1 MINDFYLKID
11 PNNYW
16 KPEIYYENSEINKKN
31 IENTILDYKPIFD
44 KILVC
49 GRGESIHPI
58 YRPCFSTPTTNI
70 ESDLYVTVD
79 HDPNYTKFINKKG
92 NYALSVI
99 VDPLVP
105 KKILD
110 IGGKIFWFSPEYL
123 DLGIPQIITGK
134 FPRGNSG
141 LSCIMLASFLGAKQ
155 ILLSG
160 IKLSGDYSQF
170 NEGKDLVFK
179 KVLDNHTTLYSL
191 DGILCEKISFEDWCK
206 L

>member
-1 MINDFYLKID
+1 MKID
-11 PNNYW
+11 PHDYW
-16 KPEIYYENSEINKKN
+16 KPEIYFENSEKNKKN
-31 IENTILDYKPIFD
+31 IENTILDYKLNSENV
-44 KILVC
+44 LVC
-49 GRGESIHPI
+49 GRGEQLHPTHN
-58 YRPCFSTPTTNI
+58 PCFSTPTTNI

-79 HDPNYTKFINKKG
+79 HDPAYIQYVHRKG

-99 VDPLVP
+99 VDPSVP
-105 KKILD
+105 KKILE

-123 DLGIPQIITGK
+123 ELDIPKITMGK

-141 LSCIMLASFLGAKQ
+141 LSCVMLASFLGAKN

-170 NEGKDLVFK
+170 LEGKDLVFE
-179 KVLDNHTTLYSL
+179 KVRNNGTALYSL
-191 DGILCEKISFEDWCK
+191 DGILCEKISLDDWCK